1 MTQLAIIAATCRF
14 PGAPDAAAL
23 WRLIRRGKEGIRRL
37 SAAEL
42 QTLPARVRHRPG
54 FVPVAGALHEPTH
67 FDAAAFGMSDHQAVR
82 TDPQHRLALELVAD
96 ALDAAGWSGEDAT
109 GPVGVFAGAALSGHL
124 MDALRNEFHPRSGS
138 DPVTSFDLH
147 TRNVADYLP
156 QRLAHHFD
164 FTGPTMA
171 VGATCATGL
180 VAVHQAAASLLA
192 GECDAAIAAAV
203 SLRLP
208 QDQGYIAVPDGP
220 FSTDGHTRA
229 FGAGAS
235 GTVFTQGAGAVV
247 LRRLEDAQA
256 DGSPIL
262 GVLTGSAVGNDGAAR
277 AGFTAPTV
285 AGQARVIAEAQALAG
300 IEPREVEL
308 LEAHGTGTA
317 LGDPIELRALNE
329 VFGESSTPW
338 CALGSVKS
346 NIGHADSAAGMAG
359 LIKALWA
366 VREGIRPR
374 TLHAEEA
381 NPALELEGSAFRLA
395 TSEQPWRSERRI
407 AGVSSFGVGGTN
419 AHVILEQA
427 PRPIP
432 RAAGT
437 SFPVALVQGADA
449 SATTELADAVKGRLA
464 ADPKG
469 RDAVAS
475 TLAHRRRPLP
485 WRSTVSFDGEVRT
498 PVRVAQD
505 PRLVWVFGGGGS
517 QFIGMA
523 RGLHGRESAYTESID
538 RIADLLQRAG
548 GADPRE
554 VLLGR
559 DADARVPRLGLPA
572 LFSAQVAMADLLR
585 AHGLRPDAVLGHS
598 VGEYAAAVVAG
609 ILSEADACTLV
620 AERSRLLS
628 EVPAGRMLSLAW
640 PESRVQEFLAAH
652 PALDLAAVNGPTAC
666 VVAGPDDAI
675 DRAERAAQAAGAQ
688 AEVVQVDVAAHSRL
702 VDAALPVLRRAT
714 AGMHPEAPK
723 VALFTTVTG
732 RAITTGEARDPEHW
746 VRHLRAPV
754 RFADALASAIRGPSI
769 VQQIGPGASLVRLA
783 RAVDDV
789 VATLT
794 TQATADDLAE
804 DPELNTR
811 AWRASVAAMWAHG
824 GPIDLDR
831 LYDRSHPVAALPSYP
846 WQRRDHSL
854 PSLLGPDFPDTP
866 ASGPTDT
873 GVSDSAPFQVP
884 TWFTVETVPGAGAA
898 RWCVVTGDDDAGS
911 PARPLA
917 HALVDALRARGDE
930 VVEWADAKEV
940 TALVWIPSGDV
951 SQTLLDARHVRER
964 LGEDSHLVCVTFRA
978 EDVLGVETVDP
989 HATAATGLPRVIAQE
1004 TPGVR
1009 WRTVDLDGDPEV
1021 ATVELVAELDDL
1033 IAGGPANRQR
1043 AIRGRRH
1050 FERRWTHRPRPVLEP
1065 DLQRMDPQRTGP
1077 ERGRVVLVTGGTG
1090 QVGMRLTERLV
1101 DLGDDVVLTSRTE
1114 PTGEVAERL
1123 AAWPG
1128 VRWERCDVSE
1138 SGVLTALV
1146 QRVIDE
1152 HGRLDIVV
1160 HAPVVVDVT
1169 AFEEMDADTIATSI
1183 APKVDGVDE
1192 LAAALDAA
1200 GISPR
1205 VVLMSS
1211 AAGTIGGFGLS
1222 AYVAASRYLDG
1233 IAHTRRDW
1241 VALDW
1246 DRWRFGTDAE
1256 RLSAAE
1262 VTMRHA
1268 LDADDGITALLA
1280 ILAADH
1286 LPHQLAV
1293 SPSELDSRAQYLDV
1307 RRRVAD
1313 GQHLVGADLG
1323 PRERLV
1329 AEIWAEVLGCAVTSA
1344 EDDFFALGGHS
1355 LVATRVLARLRDT
1368 CGVDLRLRDL
1378 LTASTVAR
1386 LAELLPEDAGRRSGP
1401 GRSDSG
1407 VAPGESTD
1415 RSQNSGMQERSGQ
1428 VITGADPC
1436 QPFDLTRVQHA
1447 YWVGRDTGYGLG
1459 GVGCHF
1465 FLEYAAESL
1474 DHGRY
1479 EQAWRRVLER
1489 HPMLRTHID
1498 ETGRQ
1503 RATPEVDFSLAVHD
1517 LREAPDAAT
1526 RLAEHRQRLS
1536 TRVADPATGPM
1547 ILPEIVRM
1555 PDADHVL
1562 ISVDV
1567 LMCDSASWMIVD
1579 RDLQRWYTDPE
1590 WRPEPLEVT
1599 FADCV
1604 PMLTGADPVAAARRE
1619 ADRAHWMERLDD
1631 LPLAPS
1637 LPVTGTSEVPAFTRL
1652 GHRIDADMWN
1662 GLVGRARAEGITPT
1676 ALVLDVYSEVLHRW
1690 SRDDRFSITVTVFDR
1705 PRIHPQ
1711 VGDIVGEFTSMLL
1724 LGCEGFDQPR
1734 RGRAQRLQER
1744 LFDALDHRAFSGLD
1758 VLTEKSRRLDRQ
1770 VNVPVVFTG
1779 MLGLEPEHD
1788 HAWLGEHVGGLSQ
1801 TPQVWLDH
1809 QVFEHRGELVL
1820 QWDVSDVLGIEA
1832 ARGWFKEYIR
1842 ALEGR
1847 VDATSWNATPAVTD
1861 AAVTTAP
1868 DADDPLALRV
1878 MGPAGTGPGESRD
1891 QGIAGRETSAP
1902 DEVMPTITEVWAM
1915 LLHLDTDDVTP
1926 DASFLSLGGDSL
1938 LAVRMANALRGRLGV
1953 QLPLQQVR
1961 ADVTC
1966 RSLAERV
1973 VELRDVDD
1981 AESAADRSEGV
1992 ETAAGGVLRRPD
2004 PSASFPL
2011 LPLQQAYF
2019 VGQQNAFDISY
2030 ETAHVYTDV
2039 ALDEIPCDDP
2049 QEIARRLRAAC
2060 DHLVWK
2066 QPALRIA
2073 VTADGRQ
2080 FIRDVN
2086 DPGVRIG
2093 VDVFDLRVSS
2103 DSEADLAAIRDDR
2116 TRNGPNPV
2124 VGGSGSAGSGGD
2136 GAGPTAWVGVTLL
2149 PQEAGESLCGRLHV
2163 STSLLVVDG
2172 WSASLF
2178 DRELL
2183 AHLVGEPES
2192 EPLEIDF
2199 GDYVETLTELTD
2211 DAEHRADRAWWFD
2224 RIDALPEPPRLP
2236 LEQDPAELD
2245 TDHMTM
2251 LEKRIDP
2258 DTWTRIRESCGR
2270 HDVTAASAVLTAYA
2284 VELAGITG
2292 QDALLLTTLQHN
2304 REPLH
2309 PDVNRMIGAFS
2320 RTALVG
2326 LDLSGGLAFDA
2337 LTRRVQRD
2345 QAMFAEHRFTS
2356 AVEVTREIMRRT
2368 GRHESAA
2375 PVVFQSTL
2383 GMDAA
2388 LGGDL
2393 PSDGGPIGT
2402 LDICDYH
2409 QQVRTPQV
2417 RLELRCFELMGELI
2431 FSVAVVPGLYGDLPQ
2446 RILDGVHERVL
2457 GLLDA
2462 GWDAPVVLEH
2472 AESNT
2477 RVEKER
2483 PVATV
2488 DDLTP
2493 RMRAVADT
2501 AATVWRDILQLDHTP
2516 RHEDDFFDLGGDSLL
2531 AMRMLRNLRA
2541 QGIDAM
2547 LRSFLADSTPAGLAR
2562 AVVGDGSATVSDARV
2577 TPGAVAEEYPELAQ
2591 IPTGDVAL
2599 PLSSGRGR
2607 PIFWLHPSG
2616 GDVLCYLE
2624 LARRLESDR
2633 PMIGL
2638 ADPGLS
2644 GHAVPQTI
2652 RALVAL
2658 YVRAIVEEQPE
2669 GPYTLGGWS
2678 MGGTV
2683 AHEVARELRRTGREV
2698 DLVIMLDANSP
2709 ERIIRLTG
2717 AGAELVRLRHF
2728 RSIEAYLGLDL
2739 GDRDDADELKAAL
2752 ADAGVLGS
2760 DDALAERIGVF
2771 ERHLV
2776 ALGEHHAGVLDGTPV
2791 LLLRAA
2797 ERSPRN
2803 GGEGMGVDDIDDA
2816 DLGWGQW
2823 ITGAFAVHDV
2833 PAHHYSIL
2841 REPALDHV
2849 VPMIDEALRVHGGE
2863 SRAQY

>member
-1 MTQLAIIAATCRF
+1 MTQLAIVAATCRF

-37 SAAEL
+37 SDTEL
-42 QTLPARVRHRPG
+42 QALPARVRHRSG
-54 FVPVAGALHEPTH
+54 FVPVTGALQEPTH
-67 FDAAAFGMSDHQAVR
+67 FDAAAFGMSDHQASR

-96 ALDAAGWSGEDAT
+96 ALDAAGWSGEEVT
-109 GPVGVFAGAALSGHL
+109 GSVGVFAGAALSGHL
-124 MDALRNEFHPRSGS
+124 IDALRNEFHPRSGS

-164 FTGPTMA
+164 LTGPTMA

-208 QDQGYIAVPDGP
+208 QDQGYTAVPDGP
-220 FSTDGHTRA
+220 FSADGHTRA

-235 GTVFTQGAGAVV
+235 GTVFTQGAGVIM

-262 GVLTGSAVGNDGAAR
+262 GVITGSAVGNDGAAR

-300 IEPREVEL
+300 VEPREVEL
-308 LEAHGTGTA
+308 IEAHGTGTA

-329 VFGESSTPW
+329 VFGGSSTPW

-346 NIGHADSAAGMAG
+346 NVGHADSAAGMAG

-366 VREGIRPR
+366 VRDGIRPR
-374 TLHAEEA
+374 TLHAEEP
-381 NPALELEGSAFRLA
+381 NPALELDGSAFHLA
-395 TSEQPWRSERRI
+395 TSERPWNSERRI

-427 PRPIP
+427 PRRVPGAV
-432 RAAGT
+432 RA

-449 SATTELADAVKGRLA
+449 SATTDLADAVRDHLKT
-464 ADPKG
+464 DPDG
-469 RDAVAS
+469 RDAAAS

-485 WRSTVSFDGEVRT
+485 WRSTVSFDGEVRP
-498 PVRVAQD
+498 PVRAAQN

-523 RGLHGRESAYTESID
+523 RGLHGREPVYTESID

-554 VLLGR
+554 ILLGHN
-559 DADARVPRLGLPA
+559 ADARVPRLGLPA
-572 LFSAQVAMADLLR
+572 LFSAQVAMAGLLR

-609 ILSEADACTLV
+609 VLSEADACTLV

-640 PESRVQEFLAAH
+640 PESRVREFLAAH
-652 PALDLAAVNGPTAC
+652 PALDLAAINGPTAC
-666 VVAGPDDAI
+666 VVAGPGDAI
-675 DRAERAAQAAGAQ
+675 DAAERAAQAAGAQ
-688 AEVVQVDVAAHSRL
+688 AEVVRVDVAAHSRL

-714 AGMHPEAPK
+714 TGMHPGAPEIT
-723 VALFTTVTG
+723 LFTTVTG
-732 RAITTGEARDPEHW
+732 RALTAGEARDPEHW

-754 RFADALASAIRGPSI
+754 RFADALASAICGPSI
-769 VQQIGPGASLVRLA
+769 VQQVGPGASLVRLA
-783 RAVDDV
+783 RAVEDV
-789 VATLT
+789 AATLT

-804 DPELNTR
+804 DPGANTR
-811 AWRASVAAMWAHG
+811 AWRASVAATWAHG
-824 GPIDLDR
+824 GTLDLDR
-831 LYDRSHPVAALPSYP
+831 LYDRGHPVVALPSYP

-884 TWFTVETVPGAGAA
+884 TWSTVETVPRPGAA
-898 RWCVVTGDDDAGS
+898 RWCVVARDGDAGS
-911 PARPLA
+911 PAHPLFR
-917 HALVDALRARGDE
+917 ALVDALRARGDE
-930 VVEWADAKEV
+930 VVDWADAKDV

-951 SQTLLDARHVRER
+951 AQTLLDARHVRER

-1050 FERRWTHRPRPVLEP
+1050 FERRWTHRPRPIFET
-1065 DLQRMDPQRTGP
+1065 DLQRTGQ
-1077 ERGRVVLVTGGTG
+1077 GRVVLVTGGTG

-1128 VRWERCDVSE
+1128 VRWERCDVAE
-1138 SGVLTALV
+1138 PGALTALV

-1169 AFEEMDADTIATSI
+1169 AFEEMDADTITTST

-1200 GISPR
+1200 DISPR

-1233 IAHTRRDW
+1233 VAHTRRGW

-1268 LDADDGITALLA
+1268 LDADDGIEALLA
-1280 ILAADH
+1280 VLAADD
-1286 LPHQLAV
+1286 LPPQLAV
-1293 SPSELDSRAQYLDV
+1293 SPSGLDSRAQHLDV

-1313 GQHLVGADLG
+1313 GHHLVDADLG

-1355 LVATRVLARLRDT
+1355 LVATRVLARLRDA
-1368 CGVDLRLRDL
+1368 CGADLRLRDL

-1407 VAPGESTD
+1407 AAPGGTVG
-1415 RSQNSGMQERSGQ
+1415 RQQNVGAPEHSGQ
-1428 VITGADPC
+1428 IVTGADPC
-1436 QPFDLTRVQHA
+1436 EPFDLTRVQHA

-1474 DHGRY
+1474 DHERY

-1503 RATPEVDFSLAVHD
+1503 RATPEVDFSLTVHD
-1517 LREAPDAAT
+1517 LREAPDAEI

-1547 ILPEIVRM
+1547 ILPEVVRM

-1579 RDLQRWYTDPE
+1579 RDLQRWYADPE
-1590 WRPEPLEVT
+1590 WCPAPLEVT

-1604 PMLTGADPVAAARRE
+1604 PMLTGADPVAAARRD

-1631 LPLAPS
+1631 LPPAPS
-1637 LPVTGTSEVPAFTRL
+1637 LPVTETSAVPAFTRL
-1652 GHRIDADMWN
+1652 SHRIDADTWN
-1662 GLVGRARAEGITPT
+1662 GLTGRARAEGITPT
-1676 ALVLDVYSEVLHRW
+1676 ALVLDVYSEVLQQW
-1690 SRDDRFSITVTVFDR
+1690 SQDDRFSITVTVFDR

-1734 RGRAQRLQER
+1734 RERAQHLQER

-1779 MLGLEPEHD
+1779 MLGLEPGHD
-1788 HAWLGEHVGGLSQ
+1788 HAWLGDHVGGLSQ

-1820 QWDVSDVLGIEA
+1820 QWDVSDVLDIDA
-1832 ARGWFKEYIR
+1832 AHGWFEEYIR

-1847 VDATSWNATPAVTD
+1847 VDATSWSVASAAADHELVPA
-1861 AAVTTAP
+1861 
-1868 DADDPLALRV
+1868 
-1878 MGPAGTGPGESRD
+1878 S
-1891 QGIAGRETSAP
+1891 
-1902 DEVMPTITEVWAM
+1902 DEVLAAITEVWAM
-1915 LLHLDTDDVTP
+1915 LLHLDPDDITP

-1973 VELRDVDD
+1973 GELRDVDD
-1981 AESAADRSEGV
+1981 AESAADRSEDV
-1992 ETAAGGVLRRPD
+1992 ETAAGGVRRRPD

-2093 VDVFDLRVSS
+2093 VDVFDLRSSS
-2103 DSEADLAAIRDDR
+2103 DPDADLAAIRGDR

-2124 VGGSGSAGSGGD
+2124 AGGSGVAGSGAED
-2136 GAGPTAWVGVTLL
+2136 AGPTAWVGVTLL
-2149 PQEAGESLCGRLHV
+2149 PQRDGKPLAGRLHV

-2183 AHLVGEPES
+2183 AHLVGEPEM

-2199 GDYVETLTELTD
+2199 GDYVETLAELAG

-2224 RIDALPEPPRLP
+2224 RIDTLPEPPRLP
-2236 LEQDPAELD
+2236 LEQDPAQLD

-2309 PDVNRMIGAFS
+2309 PDVDRMIGAFS

-2462 GWDAPVVLEH
+2462 GWDAPVALEH

-2477 RVEKER
+2477 RVEKKR

-2488 DDLTP
+2488 NDLTP

-2501 AATVWRDILQLDHTP
+2501 AAAVWRDVLRLDHTP

-2531 AMRMLRNLRA
+2531 AMRMLRNLRE

-2547 LRSFLADSTPAGLAR
+2547 PRSFLADSTPAGLAR

-2577 TPGAVAEEYPELAQ
+2577 TPGAVTEEHPELVR

-2644 GHAVPQTI
+2644 GHEVPPTI
-2652 RALVAL
+2652 RALVEL

-2717 AGAELVRLRHF
+2717 VGAERVRLRHF

-2739 GDRDDADELKAAL
+2739 GDRDDADDLKAAL

-2760 DDALAERIGVF
+2760 DDVLAERIGVF
-2771 ERHLV
+2771 ERHLI
-2776 ALGEHHAGVLDGTPV
+2776 ALGEHHAGVLEDTPV

-2797 ERSPRN
+2797 EKSPRN

-2816 DLGWGQW
+2816 DLGWGPW
-2823 ITGAFAVHDV
+2823 ITGAFEVHDV

-2841 REPALDHV
+2841 RDPALERVAPV
-2849 VPMIDEALRVHGGE
+2849 VDAALRVHGGGV
-2863 SRAQY
+2863 